1 MPTAAIWSSPT
12 GQCFNRWGDPSQIT
26 SVLVGFNFRRLL
38 SIHSL
43 ISTMQVGRSGPPDW
57 CMRIAAS
64 DRRFADRLH
73 TSVHWTHVPSLCWW
87 HPPRKGWKL
96 LDQGLILA
104 AHHRGWEWFP
114 KSDHYSVR
122 RSICQLGKTW
132 TIPGLDHLIHTR
144 IVVCQTGFD
153 GLRCRTPHL
162 GPVVRVMWSF
172 SHPPPHKCQTEPS
185 TQVQCRFIATLKFK
199 LEYSNNFSICFNCFI
214 SLTLCFSFNILF
226 LNLSDIFKL
235 VFLKLILFCLSLC
248 KLQFLF
254 NAFSFQFMYSI
265 SGLNGHVF
273 FKKWKNPPLFLR
285 LFHVV

>member
-1 MPTAAIWSSPT
+1 MVAGHPFVNFDDAGWHPDHQT
-12 GQCFNRWGDPSQIT
+12 GAWG
-26 SVLVGFNFRRLL
+26 LL
-38 SIHSL
+38 RVI
-43 ISTMQVGRSGPPDW
+43 VD
-57 CMRIAAS
+57 
-64 DRRFADRLH
+64 FADRLH

-114 KSDHYSVR
+114 KSDHYSVC
-122 RSICQLGKTW
+122 RSICQLGRTW

-185 TQVQCRFIATLKFK
+185 TPPTRSSGTFGMQTAQTGSSYLPTGSRLTGL
-199 LEYSNNFSICFNCFI
+199 LTQRSNNF
-214 SLTLCFSFNILF
+214 
-226 LNLSDIFKL
+226 DK
-235 VFLKLILFCLSLC
+235 
-248 KLQFLF
+248 
-254 NAFSFQFMYSI
+254 YD
-265 SGLNGHVF
+265 
-273 FKKWKNPPLFLR
+273 R
-285 LFHVV
+285 LEIGR